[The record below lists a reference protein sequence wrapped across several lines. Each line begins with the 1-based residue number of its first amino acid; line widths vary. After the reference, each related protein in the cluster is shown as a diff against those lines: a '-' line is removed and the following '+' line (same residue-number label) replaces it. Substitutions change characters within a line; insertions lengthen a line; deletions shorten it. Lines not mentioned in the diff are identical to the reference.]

1 MDSNVG
7 LAIQCVGILL
17 VTLLSFFMMRSIQ
30 SAPMRY
36 WTIAWS
42 CLTIALASLYIG
54 FHQAAPFHKIFYTL
68 YFLGEYLFGFMFV
81 AGCHSHA
88 TGEELER
95 KHLFLLIPFAL
106 IALVLPHVSDDFNLL
121 FIVQALL
128 MSGFFTAS
136 FLALRPARKLR
147 QTTPGVRVMTV
158 ALVLL
163 ALDFLHYVPV
173 FGSYEGAWG
182 FHVPQGYLQYTSIF
196 DLILEI
202 LLGFGTMMV
211 LMEGMRREV
220 EVANRE
226 LTDARDRLEFIARV
240 DPLTEALNRHA
251 FHSLLSKSQAGAD
264 VAATGCVAVIDIN
277 NLKPINDTL
286 GHAVGDM
293 AIRSVARA
301 VRSLI
306 RADDMLFRW
315 GGDEFLLLMFGM
327 PETEAQK
334 RLDTLNKTLA
344 ETTLHGVKAPVR
356 ISVSHGLCC
365 FMAMTELERAIE
377 QADGAMYR
385 RKQLYKAQTQSVEK
399 QGRREGERIN

>member
-30 SAPMRY
+30 SASMKY

-42 CLTIALASLYIG
+42 CLTISLASLYVG
-54 FHQAAPFHKIFYTL
+54 FHVAALHRIFYSL
-68 YFLGEYLFGFMFV
+68 YFLGEYLFGYMFA
-81 AGCHSHA
+81 AGCRSHA
-88 TGEELER
+88 TNSQLKR
-95 KHLFLLIPFAL
+95 QDLLLLVPFVL
-106 IALVLPHVSDDFNLL
+106 VALVLPHVSDDFNSL

-136 FLALRPARKLR
+136 FVALRPARIFR

-158 ALVLL
+158 ALFLL

-182 FHVPQGYLQYTSIF
+182 IAVPQGYLQYTSIF

-211 LMEGMRREV
+211 LMEGVRREV

-226 LTDARDRLEFIARV
+226 LTDARDRLEFIAQV

-251 FHSLLSKSQAGAD
+251 FHSLLSKGQNSSEAE
-264 VAATGCVAVIDIN
+264 ATGCVAVIDIN

-286 GHAVGDM
+286 GHAAGDM
-293 AIRSVARA
+293 AIRAVAHS

-327 PETEAQK
+327 REAEAQK
-334 RLDTLNKTLA
+334 RLDTLNTTLA
-344 ETTLHGVKAPVR
+344 ETNLHGVNAPVR
-356 ISVSHGLCC
+356 ITVSHGLSC
-365 FMAMTELERAIE
+365 FNTMMELERAIE
-377 QADGAMYR
+377 RADEAMYR
-385 RKQLYKAQTQSVEK
+385 RKQIYKAEAKQVER
-399 QGRREGERIN
+399 QG